1 MLSVGHRSVSRSV
14 HLAIFRTTPL
24 SVASSWKMQL
34 AIRIYLSHC
43 RTANRHEAEQ
53 EEMIEV
59 RMVMMCGAGVQCVR
73 ACARARARD
82 QTTWKV
88 VSSCVRTP
96 PSPLGI
102 AVAWHWKVHAAEVVQ
117 AQHCG
122 FWPLASP
129 SSEAHDIF
137 KGNERLGMDGS

>member
-1 MLSVGHRSVSRSV
+1 
-14 HLAIFRTTPL
+14 
-24 SVASSWKMQL
+24 MQL

-59 RMVMMCGAGVQCVR
+59 RMVMMCVAGVQCVRMCVCACVR
-73 ACARARARD
+73 ACARACD
-82 QTTWKV
+82 QTTRKV
-88 VSSCVRTP
+88 VSSCVRTL
-96 PSPLGI
+96 PSPSGI

-117 AQHCG
+117 AQQRG

-129 SSEAHDIF
+129 SSEAHDIL